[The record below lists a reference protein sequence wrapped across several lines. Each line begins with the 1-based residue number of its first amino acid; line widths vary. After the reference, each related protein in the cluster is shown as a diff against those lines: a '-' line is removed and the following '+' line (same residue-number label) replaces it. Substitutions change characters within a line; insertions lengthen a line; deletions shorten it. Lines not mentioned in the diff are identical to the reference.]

1 MHVYS
6 ETNSAPYSV
15 TCRPISPMPISAQT
29 GVFCQPCNAAHALAV
44 LPATQCRYVH
54 PGVGLDRGQDEV
66 QHAQGSSVR
75 VGSTNGLACFDA
87 LLCASC
93 QQGVTA
99 SRRGGCKRQ

>member
-29 GVFCQPCNAAHALAV
+29 GGVLPAMQCSTHTGGV

-54 PGVGLDRGQDEV
+54 PGVGLDRG
-66 QHAQGSSVR
+66 
-75 VGSTNGLACFDA
+75 
-87 LLCASC
+87 
-93 QQGVTA
+93 
-99 SRRGGCKRQ
+99 